1 MRGRLHR
8 STMGR
13 TAPVV
18 CIQKASARGPDV
30 DRARVCSGPSQLIA
44 PPTYGLRS
52 CELAFVANTAAV
64 PGPRRSG
71 RKLRSRQDSQAARRR
86 TAPEDRS
93 SDGDLLRP

>member
-8 STMGR
+8 LTTGR

-44 PPTYGLRS
+44 PPIYGLRS
-52 CELAFVANTAAV
+52 CELAFVANTRSRARSAPERAKAAV
-64 PGPRRSG
+64 TTGQPGSQTTHCAGRPQLRR
-71 RKLRSRQDSQAARRR
+71 
-86 TAPEDRS
+86 
-93 SDGDLLRP
+93 